1 MASNFSEVSDGGI
14 EDTPMVY
21 NYKDPT
27 SFFASVLMIVNGI
40 FGLVCNAFIVYIFIK
55 ERKERTA
62 FNVICM
68 IRAIVNFYVLT
79 TNHLAL
85 FVPMTLLGKP
95 IISKALE
102 TWAICMSNS
111 LYMANEYLTVVIALN
126 RFISLFFPL
135 YYAKLCGMKPTIG
148 ILVVMYMYRIGAVT
162 KETINYTAIHCYV
175 RYYVEFLSWSPD
187 FDPQCQS
194 NSGIMTFMA
203 VTFGIVS
210 LLNAA
215 TFLKIFKFYKIGVF
229 GVVCNF
235 LIVYMFK
242 KEKSIRSSFNL
253 ICVFRAF
260 INLYVLITMFLICFL
275 PTIVLGYS
283 IYHPLLEA
291 FFIILSNTFY
301 LGNEYQTI
309 LVAANRFCALFFPL
323 HYSKFFGY
331 KSTMIMLFAIYG
343 YRFVALFIQSF
354 FFFDTEVTNDVE
366 CLIFFSSEKLTWTIT
381 DDPSCST
388 EDNIL
393 LVVSITFLVV
403 FILNIAIFTKVVI
416 YQKVCF

>member
-215 TFLKIFKFYKIGVF
+215 TFLKIFKFYKNQKQEDRESRKKIKK
-229 GVVCNF
+229 N
-235 LIVYMFK
+235 VY
-242 KEKSIRSSFNL
+242 
-253 ICVFRAF
+253 
-260 INLYVLITMFLICFL
+260 
-275 PTIVLGYS
+275 
-283 IYHPLLEA
+283 
-291 FFIILSNTFY
+291 
-301 LGNEYQTI
+301 
-309 LVAANRFCALFFPL
+309 
-323 HYSKFFGY
+323 
-331 KSTMIMLFAIYG
+331 
-343 YRFVALFIQSF
+343 LFIQTVMQDSLYLIDISFTFYF
-354 FFFDTEVTNDVE
+354 FFFYENRFWTFFCGTFVWQSLHSLDGFIMIMFNERLSFLKKQLFQPLASKVTFVRV
-366 CLIFFSSEKLTWTIT
+366 SQA
-381 DDPSCST
+381 PSRTHSQT
-388 EDNIL
+388 G
-393 LVVSITFLVV
+393 
-403 FILNIAIFTKVVI
+403 
-416 YQKVCF
+416 